1 LKLIESYPKDP
12 LVCQFVDRY
21 QLYDIDEPLFIKS
34 VPNGKI
40 EAWIINK
47 GECRIWNPEKG
58 EFSESKENSFFPA
71 TNTAAF
77 FQIPENLT
85 CLNIKFN
92 LSALTHEF
100 FRDFPLKWEN
110 MSILDLL
117 GSSGYEAIKRLSF
130 LHSDTIDSNFLDGI
144 LKNVF
149 HRGVQDPVVL
159 QIIDLLETHTPNSSA
174 TWLADRLN
182 MSTKTLER
190 VTKKHFALSPKD
202 LLSIFRFGQA
212 TAHLNKDRSQ
222 KFIDALAFGY
232 YDQSHFVKECRK
244 LTGYTPK
251 DFFSKLRLPT
261 TDVIF
266 E

>member
-1 LKLIESYPKDP
+1 M
-12 LVCQFVDRY
+12 DRY
-21 QLYDIDEPLFIKS
+21 QLYDIDEPSFIKS

-47 GECRIWNPEKG
+47 GECRIWNPITN
-58 EFSESKENSFFPA
+58 EFNVSKENSFFPA
-71 TNTAAF
+71 TNKAAF

-92 LSALTHEF
+92 LTALTHEF
-100 FRDFPLKWEN
+100 FQNFPSTWEGL
-110 MSILDLL
+110 SIKDLL
-117 GSSGYEAIKRLSF
+117 GLSGYETIKSLSF
-130 LHSDTIDSNFLDGI
+130 LQKNSIDADLLDGV

-149 HRGVQDPVVL
+149 LNEVEDPVVL
-159 QIIDLLETHTPNSSA
+159 QLVKLLENNPGHSSA
-174 TWLADRLN
+174 SWFAEELN

-190 VTKKHFALSPKD
+190 VTKKYFALSPKD

-212 TAHLNKDRSQ
+212 TAHLNKNRNQ

-244 LTGYTPK
+244 LTGYAPT

-261 TDVIF
+261 TDLIF
-266 E
+266 Q